1 MPDSPSPLTQ
11 AFSLSG
17 QLALVTGGG
26 TGLGYAMSAALLAAG
41 ARVVI
46 TGRRA
51 DILEKAVD
59 SLGEGAHAC
68 PHDITDHKNIP
79 SLIDFISHEVGE
91 PTILVNNAGV
101 HLKKPLSET
110 SDAEFHRVLATHVE
124 GAFAMSRTV
133 AGRMKATGHGT
144 ILFIASMTSLIGMPN
159 VVAYSAAKSAIVG
172 MVRALATELGP
183 SGIRVNAIAPGWIE
197 TPMLREALDN
207 DPARSAKIL
216 GRTPQSRFGIP
227 EDVGWAAVYLC
238 SHAAQFINGVVLP
251 VDGGASIGF

>member
-1 MPDSPSPLTQ
+1 MPESHSTLAQ
-11 AFSLSG
+11 AFSLNG

-26 TGLGYAMSAALLAAG
+26 TGLGYAMSSALLAAG
-41 ARVVI
+41 AKVVI

-68 PHDITDHKNIP
+68 PHDITDQKNVN
-79 SLIDFISHEVGE
+79 SLIDFIAREVGE
-91 PTILVNNAGV
+91 PTILINNAGV
-101 HLKKPLSET
+101 HLKKPLVET

-124 GAFAMSRTV
+124 GAFAMSRAV
-133 AGRMKATGHGT
+133 APRMKAQGHGS

-159 VVAYSAAKSAIVG
+159 VVAYTAAKSATVG

-197 TPMLREALDN
+197 TPMLHEALDN
-207 DPARSAKIL
+207 DPGRTAKIL
-216 GRTPQSRFGIP
+216 GRTPQSRFGHP
-227 EDVGWAAVYLC
+227 EDIGWAAVYLC
-238 SHAAQFINGVVLP
+238 SPAAQFINGVLLP